1 MSDFVKDMRALFRE
15 KLREDPTLIWK
26 LLEGRNRVRRKV
38 TPRQYLEELEM
49 GDEDIQKILDAIHA
63 Q

>member
-26 LLEGRNRVRRKV
+26 LLEGRNRVSRKV

-49 GDEDIQKILDAIHA
+49 GEEDIQKILDAIHA